1 MAEVADWSV
10 ERVEREVGKA
20 EAQAER
26 TEAVGLEDKFDMT
39 SRRIADTKKPT
50 GVIRNAHLQPPVG
63 TVLPQ
68 PGRCRLPRREL

>member
-26 TEAVGLEDKFDMT
+26 TEAVGLEALQEVNLAESLATDKGRT
-39 SRRIADTKKPT
+39 TTRKSR
-50 GVIRNAHLQPPVG
+50 
-63 TVLPQ
+63 
-68 PGRCRLPRREL
+68 E

>member
-26 TEAVGLEDKFDMT
+26 TEAVGLEALQEVYLAESLATDKGRT
-39 SRRIADTKKPT
+39 TTRKSR
-50 GVIRNAHLQPPVG
+50 
-63 TVLPQ
+63 
-68 PGRCRLPRREL
+68 E